1 MNVRKPGLIVLA
13 ALAGAT
19 ACKDNPTSAGSGTAV
34 AVMANFSSVTLHGVG
49 SSGTVTAE
57 IVDSRLTPLG
67 GAISFSTCNAN
78 IVTIATDPTY
88 QPVPATSSRAV
99 LNGVSLNKSCVVISA
114 SGLKPDTVTVLV
126 MPTYLPAT
134 LSSLTPKG
142 GDTLTVT
149 TTNPLL
155 PLDTANLG
163 VTFPGGVAGVILS
176 KSTTSFKALIPFSAP
191 GKTDSIRVSGVNVT
205 YAGVDNNLATP
216 GVFIQ
221 TGDFWAGDSSFATA
235 PDLGGSIPS
244 VAGDS
249 SIVFFTTT
257 PASNAAIC
265 GEGPG
270 GGSSG
275 PCMIFKV
282 TVPTADS
289 VTFTL
294 AWPSGDAGFNP
305 DIDTYF
311 CTAPSAA
318 SCFSPGGGA
327 GASVANPETITV
339 KLAPGTYYWVAE
351 YFAACDDSPTS
362 KCGGNGV
369 VNTYTLSITKH

>member
-13 ALAGAT
+13 ALAGAA
-19 ACKDNPTSAGSGTAV
+19 ACKDNPTSDGSGNPAAV
-34 AVMANFSSVTLHGVG
+34 IANFSTVTLHGVG
-49 SSGTVTAE
+49 SQGTVTAS

-67 GAISFSTCNAN
+67 GAISFSTCDAS

-88 QPVPATSSRAV
+88 QPVPNTSARAV
-99 LNGVSLNKSCVVISA
+99 LNGITLNKSCVVVSA

-155 PLDTANLG
+155 TLDTANLG
-163 VTFPGGVAGVILS
+163 VTFPVGVKGVILS
-176 KSTTSFKALIPFSAP
+176 KSTTSFKALIPFSAA

-205 YAGVDNNLATP
+205 YAGVDNSLATP
-216 GVFIQ
+216 GVFVQ

-235 PDLGGSIPS
+235 PDLGGLIPS

-257 PASNAAIC
+257 PVANAAIC

-275 PCMIFKV
+275 PCMVFKV
-282 TVPTADS
+282 TVPAADS
-289 VTFTL
+289 VTFSL

-311 CTAPSAA
+311 CTSTSAA

-327 GASVANPETITV
+327 GATVGNPEAITV
-339 KLAPGTYYWVAE
+339 KLAAGTYYWVAE
-351 YFAACDDSPTS
+351 YFAACDDSPAS
-362 KCGGNGV
+362 KCAGNGV
-369 VNTYTLSITKH
+369 VNTYALSITQH